1 MLTAPTTTPRHGAQG
16 MIKKDKLFAG
26 LLQSPVLNERDRVGE
41 CTSELR
47 FPTDSTSLF
56 SLSSLSNL
64 VGSRPRKQRTYLRC
78 V

>member
-1 MLTAPTTTPRHGAQG
+1 MLTSPTNTLRRGAQG

-26 LLQSPVLNERDRVGE
+26 LLQSPVLNERDRVGK

-47 FPTDSTSLF
+47 RPTDSTSMF
-56 SLSSLSNL
+56 SLSSLSDV

-78 V
+78 G